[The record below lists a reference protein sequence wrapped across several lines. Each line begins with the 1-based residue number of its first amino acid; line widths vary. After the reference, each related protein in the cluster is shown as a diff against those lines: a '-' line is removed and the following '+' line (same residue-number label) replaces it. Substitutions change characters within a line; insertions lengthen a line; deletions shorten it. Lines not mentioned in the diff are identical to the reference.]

1 MTTKDSKEDEAMKS
15 QTNPVTTS
23 LMPRLPVQVCPVDR
37 TLVASARLAVDSGVV
52 ASQNA
57 QIITKMCA
65 KL

>member
-1 MTTKDSKEDEAMKS
+1 MKS
-15 QTNPVTTS
+15 QTNPAVTS
-23 LMPRLPVQVCPVDR
+23 LMPRCPVQVRPVDR
-37 TLVASARLAVDSGVV
+37 TLAASARLVVDGGVM